1 MLVLLL
7 VLGWSAVE
15 RQYLASEPTDN
26 TMNPASLAK
35 KQFAN
40 DKH

>member
-7 VLGWSAVE
+7 VWGLKPVE
-15 RQYLASEPTDN
+15 RQYLASEPPDN

-35 KQFAN
+35 KQFVN
-40 DKH
+40 DNH